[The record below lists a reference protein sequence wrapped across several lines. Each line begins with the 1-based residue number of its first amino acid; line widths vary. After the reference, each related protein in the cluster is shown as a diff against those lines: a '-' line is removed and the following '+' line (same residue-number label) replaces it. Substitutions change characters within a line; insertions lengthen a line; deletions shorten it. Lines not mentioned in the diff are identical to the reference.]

1 MAKKMRKSN
10 SKNPGDI
17 WQEFMED
24 QKKNNS
30 NLSKIFSKA
39 GWGGFYNKTVTLY
52 LPDEASNK
60 SARGQ
65 IEKLKKKLQPLGLV
79 CDKIKILTG
88 EVPKTSPA
96 TPTGSTKPQKK
107 VDSKTSNPLQAL
119 VLKPFKEDEK
129 GNELSQPVLI
139 AAAEAEK
146 SCNDIYQKLKQRT
159 ELLVGDDGGTM
170 TVDFNWRLRVGGTRG
185 FRELLLPV
193 FHPVFGVPY
202 IPPSS
207 LKGAARAWA
216 RKNSDAG
223 EVVQLLGMLD
233 RKEAKAAKV
242 EFLDAF
248 PVKPCLSVDVAT
260 PQWSWENNR
269 VPYDPKPHALLSME
283 QPKFLIGLRPTAR
296 GTVDDVCRVK
306 EWLENALKTG
316 IGSRVS
322 SGYGRALGQGSSLP
336 RSQSYSFELWTQGMY
351 GVEPP
356 SKDNG
361 YQGVAEFRPTAVRG
375 ILRYWFRAVALG
387 FYDAASCQELED
399 EIFGNLSKPGKVATG
414 AIINPTK
421 KTNPYLYEGRIYL
434 EAGEEKYLN
443 LLEKLLTL
451 ASHLGGVGRGSRR
464 PLHLLNGRMRGCHWV
479 VDANGFPLE
488 GDRQKWQQFF
498 NSLKPAFQA
507 VKSPLGSHT
516 SSPGEPGQGKRQQD
530 VLDKNALIF
539 LLKSPGQVPP
549 EDVKNWQ
556 TEGEK
561 DEVRGTALSLL
572 YGDPKFKGE
581 SGKGKNKT
589 GNPNVGGSLGTPSYV
604 WIKSV
609 FPYEKMPYQVV
620 TIFGVDGHS
629 DRLEFAK
636 ELARQG
642 AELVYGEMPS
652 NTSRPKPR
660 RRR

>member
-1 MAKKMRKSN
+1 MAKKFGKSN

-17 WQEFMED
+17 WQEFLQTEA
-24 QKKNNS
+24 KSNS
-30 NLSKIFSKA
+30 KLGKIFSEA
-39 GWGGFYNKTVTLY
+39 GWGGYDNKTVTLY
-52 LPDEASNK
+52 LPDETSNK

-79 CDKIKILTG
+79 CEKIQILTG

-96 TPTGSTKPQKK
+96 TPTGSTTSQKK
-107 VDSKTSNPLQAL
+107 VNSKMRNPLQELIFTEFEENKNAEAL
-119 VLKPFKEDEK
+119 KV
-129 GNELSQPVLI
+129 V
-139 AAAEAEK
+139 AEAEK
-146 SCNDIYQKLKQRT
+146 SCSDIYQKLKQRT
-159 ELLVGDDGGTM
+159 ELLVGDDGATM

-216 RKNSDAG
+216 RKNDDAG
-223 EVVQLLGMLD
+223 EVFRLLGMLQG
-233 RKEAKAAKV
+233 KEAKAAKV

-248 PVKPCLSVDVAT
+248 PTKPCLSVDVAT
-260 PQWSWENNR
+260 PQWSWGNEK
-269 VPYDPKPHALLSME
+269 VSYKPEPHPLLSMK

-296 GTVDDVCRVK
+296 GTVDDVRRVK
-306 EWLENALKTG
+306 EWLEKALKTG

-336 RSQSYSFELWTQGMY
+336 HSQNYNFELWTQGMY

-387 FYDAASCQELED
+387 LYDAASCQELED

-414 AIINPTK
+414 AIVNPTK
-421 KTNPYLYEGRIYL
+421 KTNPYLYEGKICL
-434 EAGEEKYLN
+434 EAAEKKYLN
-443 LLEKLLTL
+443 LLEKLSIL

-464 PLHLLNGRMRGCHWV
+464 PLHLLDKRMRGCHWV
-479 VDANGFPLE
+479 LNGQGLPFE
-488 GDRQKWQQFF
+488 GDRQKWQEFF
-498 NSLKPAFQA
+498 NSLRSAFQA
-507 VKSPLGSHT
+507 VKSPVGSHT
-516 SSPGEPGQGKRQQD
+516 SGPGKPGSRQQD
-530 VLDKNALIF
+530 VLDKNALVF
-539 LLKSPGQVPP
+539 LLKSPGQVAP
-549 EDVKNWQ
+549 EDVKNWNP
-556 TEGEK
+556 EGETDK
-561 DEVRGTALSLL
+561 VRGTALSLL
-572 YGDPKFKGE
+572 YGNSKFKGE
-581 SGKGKNKT
+581 SGPRDNKT

-609 FPYEKMPYQVV
+609 FPYQKTPYQVV
-620 TIFGVDGHS
+620 TIFGVNSHS

-642 AELVYGEMPS
+642 AVLVYGKMPRNNQRPPS
-652 NTSRPKPR
+652 NSRPKPR
-660 RRR
+660 RRK